1 MSKSRHGKLQ
11 RCKNLGSIWIFLDHF
26 PFSGEFNNCPDFS
39 IAFPLFGTASKL
51 SEFFYIISHFP
62 DGFKTTRISLQ
73 CIVLHC
79 IVLHCV
85 VLYCIKAQE
94 HWISILWQC
103 RERQTRVFCRE
114 KWFWENLRKKSSYPE
129 SFGSLRLWQ
138 TEASGHFFTLKS
150 SWIGWSQGWLLVTG
164 QHCGFGKTF
173 WGARV
178 STTGYEIR

>member
-1 MSKSRHGKLQ
+1 MRFDP
-11 RCKNLGSIWIFLDHF
+11 RSISSTARNFPDGFKTVQIFPDHF
-26 PFSGEFNNCPDFS
+26 PFSGWFQNHPDFR
-39 IAFPLFGTASKL
+39 IA
-51 SEFFYIISHFP
+51 
-62 DGFKTTRISLQ
+62 
-73 CIVLHC
+73 LHC